1 MTHYSDDIYITD
13 DYVKRVIPEAT
24 ESDACWI
31 VDNLDMDA
39 ITDAAI
45 KKTWKN
51 LLKLAKEAEAKRAE
65 ELANATGGF
74 VL

>member
-13 DYVKRVIPEAT
+13 KYVKRVIPEAT
-24 ESDACWI
+24 ESDAIWI
-31 VDNLDMDA
+31 VDNLDMDD
-39 ITDAAI
+39 IIDEAI
-45 KKTWKN
+45 KKSWQN

-74 VL
+74 VV